1 MMRVVLPPE
10 LLTGIPDIDDQHRA
24 LFAWTNAVFSLGT
37 VRGDRTVA
45 LRAAQF
51 LVAYAE
57 YHFAAEEY
65 AMVASAYP
73 ELVRHRGEHAVLRRK
88 LAVVARAINS
98 GAPYDRV
105 TTSLQAL
112 LNEWLLQHI
121 RHADGAFA
129 RYCADEP
136 SVRTL
141 SLPSPQELR
150 ASGLRTSDYE
160 RVEVVHTAGEI
171 SAEEVKA
178 RLGGS

>member
-1 MMRVVLPPE
+1 MRVVLPPE
-10 LLTGIPDIDDQHRA
+10 LLTGIPDIDAQHRS
-24 LFAWTNAVFSLGT
+24 LVAWANAVFSLGT
-37 VRGDRTVA
+37 VRTDRSLA
-45 LRAAQF
+45 LRAVQF

-73 ELVRHRGEHAVLRRK
+73 GLVRHRQEHTELRKK
-88 LAVVARAINS
+88 LAVVARAVNS
-98 GAPYDRV
+98 GAAFDKV
-105 TTSLQAL
+105 TASLQNL
-112 LNEWLLQHI
+112 LNEWLLKHI
-121 RHADGAFA
+121 RDTDRAFA
-129 RYCADEP
+129 SYCAEEP

-150 ASGLRTSDYE
+150 GSGLRTSDYE
-160 RVEVVHTAGEI
+160 RVEIVHVAGEI